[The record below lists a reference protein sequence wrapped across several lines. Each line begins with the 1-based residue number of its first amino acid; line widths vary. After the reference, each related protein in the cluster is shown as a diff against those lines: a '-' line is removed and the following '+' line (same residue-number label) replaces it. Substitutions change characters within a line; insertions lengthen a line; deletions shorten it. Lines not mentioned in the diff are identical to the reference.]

1 MPDRTLARTIV
12 AAVLATA
19 IGIFLGFEIHWFP
32 VQGSSQARQVDT
44 LYHVLII
51 ATVPIFVLVVTVVL
65 YSSWRF
71 RMRAG
76 EELKD
81 GPPIHGNTRLEIL
94 WTVAPTVLILGMV
107 SYSFVVLHDIEKK
120 PAGKEMQVNVTGQQF
135 AWSYEYPSSA
145 TGGAPVQTDQ
155 LYLPKGESVRF
166 NLISKD
172 VIHAFWVPAFR
183 IQEDVVP
190 GVTTHYR
197 ITPTRLGTY
206 DVVCNELC
214 GLGHAVMRSTVH
226 VLTPAA
232 FQTWLKSKQSSA
244 GATAP
249 ATGSGAS
256 GGASGAAA
264 NGGGPAPS
272 GAGGQAGGATTR
284 KPGGKAAA
292 GASAALG
299 PITDP
304 GTGAS
309 AGNAALVAQGRQV
322 FAGDSG
328 CSGCHTL
335 ADAHSTGQI
344 GPNLNTAL
352 TGAKHSAG
360 FIATSIVKPNS
371 FVEKGFPSSVMPA
384 SFGSTLSKRQIA
396 ALVSYLEKA
405 TGP

>member
-1 MPDRTLARTIV
+1 MPDRTLARTIL
-12 AAVLATA
+12 AAVIATA
-19 IGIFLGFEIHWFP
+19 IGIFLGYEIHWFP
-32 VQGSSQARQVDT
+32 VQASSQAREVDT

-71 RMRAG
+71 RMRPG

-81 GPPIHGNTRLEIL
+81 GPPIHGNTRLEII
-94 WTVAPTVLILGMV
+94 WTVAPTALILGMV

-120 PAGKEMQVNVTGQQF
+120 PAGREMQVNVTGQQF

-145 TGGAPVQTDQ
+145 TGGAPVQAGA

-166 NLISKD
+166 NMVSKD

-190 GVTTHYR
+190 GITTHYR

-206 DVVCNELC
+206 DVACNELC

-232 FQTWLKSKQSSA
+232 FQTWLKSKQGAA
-244 GATAP
+244 GAAAP
-249 ATGSGAS
+249 AIGSGAS
-256 GGASGAAA
+256 GGT
-264 NGGGPAPS
+264 S
-272 GAGGQAGGATTR
+272 GAGAGGGALPPST
-284 KPGGKAAA
+284 GGKAGA
-292 GASAALG
+292 GTGGKAGVGSSAALG
-299 PITDP
+299 TITNP
-304 GTGAS
+304 GAGAS
-309 AGNAALVAQGRQV
+309 PGNAALVAQGRQV
-322 FAGDSG
+322 FTGNLG
-328 CSGCHTL
+328 CGGCHTL
-335 ADAHSTGQI
+335 ADAHSSSQI

-352 TGAKHSAG
+352 KGAKHSAG
-360 FIATSIVKPNS
+360 FIATSIVNPNA
-371 FVEKGFPSSVMPA
+371 FVEKGYSAGIMPA
-384 SFGSTLSKRQIA
+384 SFGSTLSKQQIA
-396 ALVSYLEKA
+396 ALVSYLEKE